1 MAGRPGEEGRSDEG
15 EQVFGRQKAFIL
27 KQAEEGVLTTRS
39 ARWQN
44 VFFVAVFDPTLVGL
58 RMELRELNT
67 TLFVKQTA

>member
-44 VFFVAVFDPTLVGL
+44 VFFCRRF
-58 RMELRELNT
+58 
-67 TLFVKQTA
+67 